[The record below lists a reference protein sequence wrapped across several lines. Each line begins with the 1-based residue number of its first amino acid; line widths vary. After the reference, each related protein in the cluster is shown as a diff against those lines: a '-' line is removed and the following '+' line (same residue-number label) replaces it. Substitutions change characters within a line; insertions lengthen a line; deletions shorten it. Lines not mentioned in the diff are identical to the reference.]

1 MMSLRPG
8 KAGKGKRKMDTL
20 KIGRYIQYLRKAAGM
35 TQKELADKLGISFQ
49 SVSKWENGDA
59 LPDTGILLPL
69 CDELG
74 TTADKLLR
82 GGSLVGFE
90 RRLMP
95 LEDVLAGFRCIEDV
109 GRLFGEDSTFF
120 TGMVEGIDR
129 KMNIDLLAYLK
140 DPASREVLYAEAL
153 IQGIL
158 SGRTVDM
165 EEIEASFASK
175 RMVETVRSYLRK
187 AGENGPEEKE

>member
-1 MMSLRPG
+1 M
-8 KAGKGKRKMDTL
+8 KMDTL

-35 TQKELADKLGISFQ
+35 TQKDLADRLDISFQ
-49 SVSKWENGDA
+49 SVSKWENGES
-59 LPDTGILLPL
+59 LPDTSILLAL

-74 TTADKLLR
+74 TTADKLLH
-82 GGSLVGFE
+82 GGSLAGFE

-95 LEDVLAGFRCIEDV
+95 MEDVVAGFRCMEDV

-140 DPASREVLYAEAL
+140 DPRSREALYAEAL
-153 IQGIL
+153 VQGIM

-165 EEIEASFASK
+165 EEIEATFTNK
-175 RMVETVRSYLRK
+175 KMVETIRGYLRK
-187 AGENGPEEKE
+187 AGENGAEE